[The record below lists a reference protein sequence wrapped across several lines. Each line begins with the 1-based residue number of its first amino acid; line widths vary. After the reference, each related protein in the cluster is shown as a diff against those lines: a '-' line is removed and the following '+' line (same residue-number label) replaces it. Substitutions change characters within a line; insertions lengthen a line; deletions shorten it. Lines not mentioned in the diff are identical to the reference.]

1 MWENGN
7 KRKVLDV
14 SQSMDGCS
22 IQFHSV
28 PPPKKKIK
36 KWLGTTIRLVLKGRG
51 FEEVRILY
59 WFNLYTTIHV
69 HALYPVCILYLD
81 HG

>member
-1 MWENGN
+1 MYHNPWM
-7 KRKVLDV
+7 VAPSSFTL
-14 SQSMDGCS
+14 S
-22 IQFHSV
+22 